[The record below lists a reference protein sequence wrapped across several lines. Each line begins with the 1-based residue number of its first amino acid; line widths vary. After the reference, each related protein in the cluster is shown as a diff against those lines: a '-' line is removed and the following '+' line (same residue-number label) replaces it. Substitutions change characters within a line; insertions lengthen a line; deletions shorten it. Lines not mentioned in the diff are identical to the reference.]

1 MKNTTLQ
8 RGASALLLSLIA
20 AAAMAQ
26 TGSPSTSGDRAATRQ
41 DSATTHGAPSVARAD
56 KSFLEDAAQINL
68 AEIRASNIA
77 LEKATNAEVKSYAQ
91 MMVDGHKKATE
102 ELRTLAQSKDVK
114 LPDDATLMAKA
125 KTKMLEERTGAS
137 FDKHYIESIGI
148 KAHEDAI
155 KRFEKASKD
164 AKDPEVKAFAD
175 KMLPDL
181 RTHLEKAKS
190 VASAVGADKK

>member
-1 MKNTTLQ
+1 MNKTALQ
-8 RGASALLLSLIA
+8 QGASALLLTLIGGV
-20 AAAMAQ
+20 AMAQ
-26 TGSPSTSGDRAATRQ
+26 TTPPAAGTQR
-41 DSATTHGAPSVARAD
+41 DAAPMHGAASVAHAD
-56 KSFLEDAAQINL
+56 KEFLEDAAQINL

-77 LEKATNAEVKSYAQ
+77 LEKATNADVKAYAR
-91 MMVDGHKKATE
+91 MMVDDHKKATD
-102 ELRTLAQSKDVK
+102 ELRTLAQAKGVK

-125 KTKMLEERTGAS
+125 KTKVLEERSGAS

-155 KRFEKASKD
+155 KRFEKASKN

-181 RTHLEKAKS
+181 RTHLEKARS